1 MNASTN
7 YPRGL
12 TRLIFEALVSVTPQL
27 AAEGETLTPELLGRV
42 EDAVHQQLAPQGNG
56 RDRIIFDM
64 VFRRSFA
71 EAQDLILHQEA
82 RPARTLRPVQAVALQ
97 ASA

>member
-1 MNASTN
+1 MNAATN

-27 AAEGETLTPELLGRV
+27 AAEGETLTPELLQRV
-42 EDAVHQQLAPQGNG
+42 EQAVHQQLAPEGSD
-56 RDRIIFDM
+56 RDRLIFDM
-64 VFRRSFA
+64 VFSRSFS
-71 EAQDLILHQEA
+71 EAQNLILHQEA
-82 RPARTLRPVQAVALQ
+82 RPARALRSVQAVPLQ